1 MAAQGATTE
10 QQAMIALQQE
20 MQQTRA
26 QLAMVSS
33 RFDQLATAH
42 TALQQSHDALRSD
55 SDRVLGERNDQIKEL
70 ERSIGSLLRK
80 QHCDLIDLKAMK
92 PTTFKG
98 ERSEKWR
105 PWARRTKAYCNAK
118 HPGFRAAL
126 E

>member
-55 SDRVLGERNDQIKEL
+55 SDRVLGERNDRIKEL

-92 PTTFKG
+92 PTT
-98 ERSEKWR
+98 RS
-105 PWARRTKAYCNAK
+105 
-118 HPGFRAAL
+118 
-126 E
+126 